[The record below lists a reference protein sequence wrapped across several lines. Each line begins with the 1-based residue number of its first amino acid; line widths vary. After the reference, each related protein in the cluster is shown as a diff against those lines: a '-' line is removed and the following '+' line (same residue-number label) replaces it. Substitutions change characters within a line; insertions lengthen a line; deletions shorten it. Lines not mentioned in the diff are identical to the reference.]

1 MVVHFGFWAF
11 LLQSYLTATLF
22 TLHIHTDEEC
32 LFVREL
38 ILFGFYSRLTSS
50 PNPVR
55 RSLVTK
61 TLVSAH
67 LARLSACWRDRAPA
81 AVRWTVVFSR
91 VGGCNL
97 HCRDGVTQHCQNE
110 ATLFKIY
117 P

>member
-11 LLQSYLTATLF
+11 LLQSNLTATLF
-22 TLHIHTDEEC
+22 TLQIHSDEER
-32 LFVREL
+32 LYVREL

-81 AVRWTVVFSR
+81 AVVNRSFLA
-91 VGGCNL
+91 GGWL
-97 HCRDGVTQHCQNE
+97 QSAPPRRRD
-110 ATLFKIY
+110 AALPK
-117 P
+117 